1 MSLIEQSLQ
10 KLDFEVEDKKSTYF
24 NEFGHPVPRVTSILS
39 RMIHSDALMSW
50 ANYIGMKGIKYRE
63 FMNQASIIGTNAHNA
78 IEKYLQEKIKT
89 EDNIPFLG
97 FLEWYNLLTI
107 DNGFPVEVIY
117 IEHHIAC
124 KWFGGTLDCL
134 ARIAG
139 KLYLID
145 FKTSNHIQYSYFL
158 QLAAYRYMLRLEG
171 IEVDGVIVLKLE
183 KDEVGFTEYSLDF
196 SNSNHLDFM
205 NHCEQ
210 TFFSLVYGF
219 YNINKTEEWFKKI
232 FKKRG
237 MEKNNGN

>member
-1 MSLIEQSLQ
+1 MNILEELHNLGYIPYSPNSEYIN
-10 KLDFEVEDKKSTYF
+10 KDGVI
-24 NEFGHPVPRVTSILS
+24 VPRVTEILS
-39 RMIHSDALMSW
+39 TMIHKDALMYW
-50 ANYIGMKGIKYRE
+50 ANKLGFRNISYSSALE
-63 FMNQASIIGTNAHNA
+63 TAANIGTKAHKA
-78 IEKYLQEKIKT
+78 IEVFLKEKLQ
-89 EDNIPFLG
+89 DRSNIPFLG
-97 FLEWYNLLTI
+97 FMQWYNIIRNKSQI
-107 DNGFPVEVIY
+107 DIIYVEHRLVSDY
-117 IEHHIAC
+117 
-124 KWFGGTLDCL
+124 FGGTLDCL
-134 ARIAG
+134 LSIDG
-139 KLYLID
+139 KIFLVD

-171 IEVDGVIVLKLE
+171 IEVNGVIVLKLE

-205 NHCEQ
+205 NHCEA